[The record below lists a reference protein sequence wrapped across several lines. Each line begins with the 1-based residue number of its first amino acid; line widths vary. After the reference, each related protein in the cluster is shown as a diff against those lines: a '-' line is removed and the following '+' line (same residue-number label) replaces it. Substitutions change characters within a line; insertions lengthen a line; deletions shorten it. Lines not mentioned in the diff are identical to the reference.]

1 MTLPF
6 IHGLLSNLLNDS
18 DLYSSRTFTV
28 LQYYTSRDG
37 EVRQMRLLLL
47 LIQGWQEYWWSQ
59 DLSCLTLEQLH
70 SINLPHFLQVG
81 GGGTL
86 QLSLNRLNSVP
97 GRYTGVVEADT
108 RAASART

>member
-1 MTLPF
+1 MW
-6 IHGLLSNLLNDS
+6 
-18 DLYSSRTFTV
+18 
-28 LQYYTSRDG
+28 
-37 EVRQMRLLLL
+37 LLLL

-86 QLSLNRLNSVP
+86 LGQLSLKRLNCVP

-108 RAASART
+108 RAASAKLEEKMHLNVSWDVMFHLV